1 MSIAR
6 FAGVAG
12 AAAGFGT
19 VLLGAFGAHALA
31 RWADAHALELW
42 RTATLYQGLHAL
54 ALLALIRKAIKWC
67 IVLLVLA
74 AVAISWWLSH
84 EQDLIGG
91 AGDVLDLLR

>member
-1 MSIAR
+1 MPDIGELWQQHQSEILA
-6 FAGVAG
+6 VLAG
-12 AAAGFGT
+12 AFA
-19 VLLGAFGAHALA
+19 
-31 RWADAHALELW
+31 
-42 RTATLYQGLHAL
+42 AL